1 MAAIREQLERASGD
15 HWLHLGSCAAAVEEA
30 LAQLEARGASDA
42 IWGRHGELWSDDP
55 QEARE
60 IEQRLGWLDLPDTM
74 RIETPRLE
82 ALALELQAA
91 GIRRALLLGMGGS
104 SLAPEVLRSVFGVAP
119 GLIDVTVLDAT
130 DPEQIARVERQDD
143 LEATAFI
150 AASKS
155 GTTAETRTLM
165 EYFAGQ
171 LEPIV
176 GGEWPRHFIVIT
188 DPGTP
193 LATLAQD
200 EGLRA
205 CYINPPDVG
214 GRYSAL
220 SLFGL
225 VPAALNG
232 ADCRRLLRSARAM
245 AHRCR
250 ASVPDRE
257 NPAAVLGAIL
267 GACARQG
274 RDKLTLLTSP
284 SLASMGWWV
293 EQLIAESTGK
303 DGKGIVPV
311 EGEPPMDLARYG
323 EDRLFVYV
331 RRRDDANEAT
341 DDLAARLAEAGHPVV
356 ALPLD
361 DPYDLG
367 GEFFRWEFATAIAG
381 YLLSIN
387 PFDQPNVDAAK
398 ERALQALERYEETGQ
413 LDAAKPALRE
423 GRLAVYRGEAQ
434 ADTITAYLE
443 QFLGGA
449 RPGDYVALMAYV
461 DRNEA
466 NEAALQRIRQAIGE
480 RLGLAVTVGFG
491 PRFLHSTGQIH
502 KGGPNTG
509 LFLQITH
516 TGELDLE
523 IPGRGYSFGVL
534 KASQAAGDLAALRD
548 RERRVVRVDLQ
559 GSVDEGLG
567 ELERALNQAL
577 A

>member
-1 MAAIREQLERASGD
+1 MRVNREEWERAAGE
-15 HWLHLGSCAAAVEEA
+15 HWIYLGRYQEAVNEA
-30 LAQLEARGASDA
+30 LAQLEARGASRA
-42 IWGRHGELWSDDP
+42 IWAREGALWSEDL
-55 QEARE
+55 QQISE
-60 IEQRLGWLDLPDTM
+60 IEQRLGWLDLPDDM

-91 GIRRALLLGMGGS
+91 KFRRALLLGMGGS
-104 SLAPEVLRSVFGVAP
+104 SLAPEVLREVFGVAP
-119 GLIDVTVLDAT
+119 GMLDVTVLDAT
-130 DPEQIARVERQDD
+130 DPEQIARVEEQDD
-143 LEATAFI
+143 LAATAFI

-176 GGEWPRHFIVIT
+176 GEDWRRHFIVIT

-193 LATLAQD
+193 LAALAEE

-205 CYINPPDVG
+205 LYINPPDVG

-232 ADCRRLLRSARAM
+232 IDGHRLLQSAREMARRCRSA
-245 AHRCR
+245 
-250 ASVPDRE
+250 VPDSQ

-267 GACARQG
+267 GACALQG

-284 SLASMGWWV
+284 SLASLGWWV

-303 DGKGIVPV
+303 DGKGILPV
-311 EGEPPMDLARYG
+311 EGEPPMALECYG
-323 EDRLFVYV
+323 EDRLFVYA
-331 RRRDDANEAT
+331 RRRGDANEAV
-341 DDLAARLAEAGHPVV
+341 DDLAARLAEAGHPLVV
-356 ALPLD
+356 LPLEE
-361 DPYDLG
+361 PYALG
-367 GEFFRWEFATAIAG
+367 GEIFRWEFATAVAG
-381 YLLSIN
+381 YLLGIN

-398 ERALQALERYEETGQ
+398 ELALQALARYEETGQ
-413 LDAAKPALRE
+413 LDGDQPVLQD
-423 GRLAVYRGEAQ
+423 GPLAVYDDAPKAESVA
-434 ADTITAYLE
+434 AYLGR
-443 QFLGGA
+443 FLKGG

-461 DRNEA
+461 DRNDA
-466 NEAALQRIRQAIGE
+466 NGAALQRIRQMIAE
-480 RLGLAVTVGFG
+480 ALGLAVTVGFG

-502 KGGPNTG
+502 KGGPNSG

-516 TGELDLE
+516 TGTLDLE

-534 KASQAAGDLAALRD
+534 KSSQAAGDWAALRD
-548 RERRVVRVDLQ
+548 RDRRALRVDIK
-559 GSVDEGLG
+559 GPVSRGLG
-567 ELERALNQAL
+567 ALEQAL
-577 A
+577 RQALG